1 MKRAT
6 GIAALLA
13 ALIVAAGPART
24 AERSVALAVENMWCA
39 SCGYI
44 VRSVL
49 EEVPGVEKASVSY
62 ADKRAVV
69 TYDDTRTD
77 VFQLTEAT
85 AAAGFPSRPVR
96 D

>member
-1 MKRAT
+1 MKRMA
-6 GIAALLA
+6 GAAVLFA
-13 ALIVAAGPART
+13 ALIVAAVAARA
-24 AERSVALAVENMWCA
+24 AERSVELAVENMWCA

-49 EEVPGVEKASVSY
+49 EEVPGVERARVSY

-77 VFQLTEAT
+77 PGRLTEAT

>member
-13 ALIVAAGPART
+13 ALIVAAGPARA
-24 AERSVALAVENMWCA
+24 AERSVALSVENMWCA

-77 VFQLTEAT
+77 VSQLTEAT
-85 AAAGFPSRPVR
+85 AAAGFPSRPVG